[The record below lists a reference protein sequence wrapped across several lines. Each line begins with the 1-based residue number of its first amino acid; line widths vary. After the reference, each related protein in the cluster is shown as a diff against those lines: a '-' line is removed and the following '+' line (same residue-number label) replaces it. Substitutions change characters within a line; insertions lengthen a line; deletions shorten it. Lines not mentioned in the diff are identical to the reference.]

1 MQRNAYSHVSPLC
14 TKRYSKCDILRTLF
28 TINNYTLSYVQRHW
42 KPAILFQL
50 LPFFP
55 SLFAH
60 LFLSILSF
68 SFSSQLV
75 DKSLSCT
82 RIYLNNTSVWQ
93 TLVSLLFLKY
103 RLHRVSRSRP
113 YDAEWVSGKSSFPP
127 RSRSGASSLLPVRGR
142 THLYSTVICTT

>member
-28 TINNYTLSYVQRHW
+28 TINNYNPILCTAALETCYFYSSLLS
-42 KPAILFQL
+42 
-50 LPFFP
+50 FFP

-60 LFLSILSF
+60 PFLSILSF

-93 TLVSLLFLKY
+93 TLVSLLCFKY
-103 RLHRVSRSRP
+103 RLHRVSLTTVRCR
-113 YDAEWVSGKSSFPP
+113 VSLWKIVVS
-127 RSRSGASSLLPVRGR
+127 SSLTQRCVFPSSCTRQNAS
-142 THLYSTVICTT
+142 YSTVICTT